1 MKNSVMPSTLGIQ
14 ETREKRLFTIMTI
27 AEYDY
32 PVLELRLLVAFEAVV
47 DEGTFGRAA
56 TTLGYS
62 QSTLS
67 QQIAALERA
76 VGGRVFDR
84 PGGPSPVRL
93 TALGRL
99 VLGHARTLRSH
110 HDAATEAVERFRAG
124 DGRVDIGTFQ
134 TVTNVLLPPLLR
146 RLRQERPRCEVR
158 LVEEEIDEPNLD
170 GLDLAFFD
178 GRPGDGVGRLVLSDD
193 YVLLAQAGAYPDG
206 PVPLRV
212 LDDLTLVALPPICDQ
227 GRVER
232 ALAGMSIVPRV
243 VFRTVDNQAV
253 VSMVRAGLG
262 RAILPALAVGS
273 AEDLDVHPLE
283 PGLGPRQIFVHWQGT
298 LSPLAHRVV
307 ELTEHVAAE
316 LGGPHV
322 HPGRPV
328 AVAKGRPPSRA
339 EARSGPRTHPSG

>member
-1 MKNSVMPSTLGIQ
+1 M
-14 ETREKRLFTIMTI
+14 I
-27 AEYDY
+27 AEYDHS
-32 PVLELRLLVAFEAVV
+32 VLELRLLVAFEAVV

-56 TTLGYS
+56 TALGYS
-62 QSTLS
+62 QSSLS

-110 HDAATEAVERFRAG
+110 HNAATEAVERFWAG

-178 GRPGDGVGRLVLSDD
+178 GPPGQGAGRLVLSDN
-193 YVLLAQAGAYPDG
+193 YVLLAQPGVYPAG
-206 PVPLRV
+206 PVQVSELH
-212 LDDLTLVALPPICDQ
+212 DLPLVALPPICDQ

-232 ALAGMSIVPRV
+232 VLAGMSITPRV

-262 RAILPALAVGS
+262 GAILPVLAVGV
-273 AEDLDVHPLE
+273 ADDIAVHPLE
-283 PGLGPRQIFVHWQGT
+283 PGLGPRQIFVHWQGS
-298 LSPLAHRVV
+298 LSPLAARVV
-307 ELTEHVAAE
+307 ELTEEVAA
-316 LGGPHV
+316 GFAGPLV
-322 HPGRPV
+322 RPGRLPP
-328 AVAKGRPPSRA
+328 AVAP
-339 EARSGPRTHPSG
+339 SGPRRRAQARCGPRTRPSS